1 MALSKFKEKR
11 KNFIAEGKGVI
22 PYELIVGMESFFLA
36 PENNFWEKTEYF
48 SELKQSAVD
57 DNDYENSKYLY
68 ETLKMRNLG
77 NMNDLYNTQD
87 VIFLCEII

>member
-36 PENNFWEKTEYF
+36 PENNSWEKTEYF